1 MAGIDKNQL
10 YRDSAGF
17 LFDRPDDGPLQS
29 LTAAV
34 ATKADASAI
43 PQPAAITPHPEKTG
57 GAKGSE
63 PTRFALED
71 HQHPRLTS
79 TTYASLA
86 ADGTATVAFTRTF
99 INQPGVNMTEVDAAG
114 KQPLVCSVQSWVRET
129 MTPTPTGA
137 YIGCV
142 IKGQRAQMLPTINPL
157 SGTLTLVST
166 LLQGVNSVFAQLT
179 GYNIFGGSA
188 AGASVSIIAVARSDV
203 PAT

>member
-1 MAGIDKNQL
+1 MPDSLSVAGVPV
-10 YRDSAGF
+10 YRDSANVLREKQGQAEI
-17 LFDRPDDGPLQS
+17 DA

-86 ADGTATVAFTRTF
+86 ADGTATVSFTRTF
-99 INQPGVNMTEVDAAG
+99 VNQPGVNMTEVDAAG

-129 MTPTPTGA
+129 MTPTPAGA
-137 YIGCV
+137 YIGCI

-166 LLQGVNSVFAQLT
+166 LLQGVN
-179 GYNIFGGSA
+179 
-188 AGASVSIIAVARSDV
+188 
-203 PAT
+203 